1 MDEEIFWDLIEE
13 SLQSVNNV
21 EEKDAQLDHL
31 IENLEKLSK
40 DSILEFQR
48 IMYQKFHALYSWD
61 LYAAH
66 SLLFGTSSD
75 DNFQDFRAW
84 IISCGKKYYQAA
96 LSDPE
101 LLSGLLDQG
110 EYPVFEGFQKAG
122 WRTFTILDIT
132 RNDDDWRKMPPSPK
146 ELSNKKS
153 WEVEHLEDISFLAN
167 KFPILA
173 QYDI

>member
-1 MDEEIFWDLIEE
+1 
-13 SLQSVNNV
+13 
-21 EEKDAQLDHL
+21 
-31 IENLEKLSK
+31 
-40 DSILEFQR
+40 
-48 IMYQKFHALYSWD
+48 MYQKFHALYSWD

-132 RNDDDWRKMPPSPK
+132 RNDLNPQGKIHRHQTLGKPRIWYSR
-146 ELSNKKS
+146 
-153 WEVEHLEDISFLAN
+153 I
-167 KFPILA
+167 
-173 QYDI
+173 